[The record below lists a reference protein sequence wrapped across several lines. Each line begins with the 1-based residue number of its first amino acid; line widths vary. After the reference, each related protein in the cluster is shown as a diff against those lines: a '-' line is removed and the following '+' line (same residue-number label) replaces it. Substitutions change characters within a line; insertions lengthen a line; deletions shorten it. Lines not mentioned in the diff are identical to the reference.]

1 MNPAIYANAYQRM
14 STPNTEKATGE
25 IGLTI
30 IAILNPLKLWGHCIM
45 YSVNNKEKVMVA
57 TKSLN
62 QVSPAS
68 ARDNGIGL
76 YLKRVFALMFG
87 AIGVTALASFI
98 TMVTPLLGMMFTK
111 TGMSPL
117 YYVLMFGGLALSIW
131 AQARAFSM
139 SPARAAAI
147 LFVYAATLG
156 VVMTPLLLFALY
168 NSPITII
175 AAFVLAAV
183 MFACMALFGYKT
195 IKNLSFLGVFLTMGM
210 IGLILVGL
218 ASFIWP
224 AIVGGTFGTVVC
236 LIGVLVFALFTA
248 YDMQNL
254 KYAYNAMGGD
264 EHQKNQLAVLG
275 ALHLYISFIAMFQYL
290 LSLFNRD

>member
-1 MNPAIYANAYQRM
+1 
-14 STPNTEKATGE
+14 
-25 IGLTI
+25 
-30 IAILNPLKLWGHCIM
+30 
-45 YSVNNKEKVMVA
+45 MVA

-117 YYVLMFGGLALSIW
+117 YYILMFGGLALSIW

-156 VVMTPLLLFALY
+156 VVMTPLLY